1 VERQAINEIVIRN
14 PVLIL
19 VGTTMGL
26 RIDRLPVIKFL
37 RDLTQ
42 PTVHRRPVAV
52 KLLRLRLVDVMCL
65 RQPDEQLN
73 SLEGLLL
80 DFWHQQKAELMNFL
94 CELFFC

>member
-1 VERQAINEIVIRN
+1 MA
-14 PVLIL
+14 P
-19 VGTTMGL
+19 
-26 RIDRLPVIKFL
+26 RIDRLPEIQFL

-52 KLLRLRLVDVMCL
+52 KLLHLRLVGVMYL

-73 SLEGLLL
+73 SLEGVLL

-94 CELFFC
+94 RELFFC